1 MRSLKLY
8 SSYLRQEFFDK
19 EKFFNAA
26 ESEMG
31 LFSLKSKTG
40 MFVGQFSW
48 EQNSKDVK

>member
-8 SSYLRQEFFDK
+8 SSYLRQEFCDK
-19 EKFFNAA
+19 EKFCNAA

-31 LFSLKSKTG
+31 LFSG
-40 MFVGQFSW
+40 MFAGQFSW